1 MIHYTYKYSGFVRG
15 LQYRKLTME
24 CVEKLAALPV
34 RYFCNYSLLGG
45 LGIAFEL
52 LVFGIRSGWEVSAG
66 IQGIAVTAMLVTILQ
81 TAVEYFTPEGSA
93 GFTLRLGAALVHS
106 VFFSALILAQIS
118 IEMSMLTI
126 CGLLGILFWALIFC
140 QIRFPGKGNFL
151 LLPILFFSIF
161 LLLPALEAT
170 QEPWISPKVL
180 IIGNILLFL
189 FACIA
194 WHRRNCNATKK
205 EQLQ

>member
-1 MIHYTYKYSGFVRG
+1 MK
-15 LQYRKLTME
+15 

-45 LGIAFEL
+45 IGIAFEL
-52 LVFGIRSGWEVSAG
+52 LVFGIRSGWEISAG
-66 IQGIAVTAMLVTILQ
+66 IQGIAVAAMLVTILQ
-81 TAVEYFTPEGSA
+81 TAVEYFTPEGDA
-93 GFTLRLGAALVHS
+93 GFALRLGAALGHS

-118 IEMSMLTI
+118 IEMPMLSL

-140 QIRFPGKGNFL
+140 QIKFPGKGNFL
-151 LLPILFFSIF
+151 LLPVLFFSIF
-161 LLLPALEAT
+161 LLLPALETT
-170 QEPWISPKVL
+170 QEQWISPKVL

-194 WHRRNCNATKK
+194 WHKRNCNATKK
-205 EQLQ
+205 EQPQ

>member
-1 MIHYTYKYSGFVRG
+1 MKYI
-15 LQYRKLTME
+15 
-24 CVEKLAALPV
+24 EKLAALPV
-34 RYFCNYSLLGG
+34 RYFCNYCLLGG

-52 LVFGIRSGWEVSAG
+52 LVFGIRSGWDISAG
-66 IQGIAVTAMLVTILQ
+66 IQGIAVAAILVTIQQ
-81 TAVEYFTPEGSA
+81 TAVEYFTPGGNA
-93 GFTLRLGAALVHS
+93 GFMLRLGAALGHTA
-106 VFFSALILAQIS
+106 FFTALILAQIS
-118 IEMSMLTI
+118 TGMPFFTI

-161 LLLPALEAT
+161 LLLPALENM
-170 QEPWISPKVL
+170 QEQIISPEIL
-180 IIGNILLFL
+180 IIGNIFLFL

-205 EQLQ
+205 EQPQ